1 MYRQPSRPLAEIT
14 RTTTANTR
22 TGLRESTQS
31 MRDSHPSKSRGPSV
45 RPKQKTQKNTMS
57 LSKTRSKINKF
68 THNSHRKT
76 GSKSR
81 RNGFTGLN
89 IISEEQN
96 SKSYKPVVHHRV
108 HRLTRNERIQQ
119 NRKNKSLQMLMS
131 SQGTLEQQELNAQYK
146 RLEELKNGTRNP
158 QTRGNSFYRGQN
170 KKPTW
175 LKGWGIK
182 I

>member
-14 RTTTANTR
+14 RSTTTNTR

-31 MRDSHPSKSRGPSV
+31 MRDSQPSKSRGPSV
-45 RPKQKTQKNTMS
+45 RPKQKTQKNTLS
-57 LSKTRSKINKF
+57 LSKTKSKPNKF
-68 THNSHRKT
+68 THNSYRKT
-76 GSKSR
+76 GTKSR
-81 RNGFTGLN
+81 RNGFTRLN

-96 SKSYKPVVHHRV
+96 SKSYKPVHHRV
-108 HRLTRNERIQQ
+108 QRLTRNERIQQ

-175 LKGWGIK
+175 FKGLGIK